1 LTQINEWHGRGSK
14 LFGMIGPT
22 REVLSFPLME
32 KDTAQYDAIRGHY
45 LFSGLEE
52 DVFDALVA
60 EIGVEPFEKGEILF
74 HRGDNARDFY
84 FVESGQIELSLIS
97 ADGQKKIIEVVS
109 HGRTFA
115 EAIVFMRESKFPVTA
130 EALSDSVV
138 YRIPNDKYRE
148 LLNDDS
154 DACMRLLSDVCRH
167 LHERVRE
174 IERLTIQNARSRLC
188 SYLIDHIVEAD
199 DDEATVR
206 LDLPK
211 HVIASRLSITPE
223 TLSRLLRAMADEG
236 ILTVDDRLI
245 FVHSLAR
252 LRPYD

>member
-1 LTQINEWHGRGSK
+1 
-14 LFGMIGPT
+14 MIRLT
-22 REVLSFPLME
+22 REVVDFPCME
-32 KDTAQYDAIRGHY
+32 KDTPQYETIRSHY
-45 LFSGLEE
+45 LFSGLDE
-52 DVFDALVA
+52 DTFDALVSN
-60 EIGVEPFEKGEILF
+60 IVVESFDKGEALF
-74 HRGDNARDFY
+74 HRGDVASSFY
-84 FVESGQIELSLIS
+84 YIETGQIELSLIS
-97 ADGQKKIIEVVS
+97 PEGQKKIVEVIA

-138 YRIPNDKYRE
+138 YRIPNAAYLD
-148 LLNDDS
+148 LLQDNS
-154 DACMRLLSDVCRH
+154 NACMRLLSDVCRH
-167 LHERVRE
+167 LHQRVQE
-174 IERLTIQNARSRLC
+174 IERLTIQNARSRLA
-188 SYLIDHIVEAD
+188 SYLIDHIVETD

-211 HVIASRLSITPE
+211 HIIASRLSVTPE
-223 TLSRLLRAMADEG
+223 TLSRLLRAMADDG

>member
-1 LTQINEWHGRGSK
+1 
-14 LFGMIGPT
+14 MIEPS
-22 REVLSFPLME
+22 REVLDFPCME
-32 KDTAQYDAIRGHY
+32 KDTAQYEAVRRHY
-45 LFSGLEE
+45 LFSGLE
-52 DVFDALVA
+52 DGVFDALVA
-60 EIGVEPFEKGEILF
+60 HVSVETFDKGDVLF
-74 HRGDNARDFY
+74 HRGDDARDFY
-84 FVESGQIELSLIS
+84 YVETGQIELSLIS
-97 ADGQKKIIEVVS
+97 PDGQKKTVEVIS

-115 EAIVFMRESKFPVTA
+115 EAIVFMEEGKYPVSA

-138 YRIPNDKYRE
+138 YRIPNDRYRA
-148 LLNDDS
+148 LLRNDS
-154 DACMRLLSDVCRH
+154 NACMRLLSDVCRH

-174 IERLTIQNARSRLC
+174 IERLTIQNARSRLS
-188 SYLIDHIVEAD
+188 SYLIDHIVEVD

-211 HVIASRLSITPE
+211 HIIASRLSITPE
-223 TLSRLLRAMADEG
+223 TLSRLLRAMSGDG